1 MVRDVPPQALQP
13 ILNTITKSENA
24 PSFTI
29 SNPFELS
36 ADEIA
41 ETLVETVDRFKA
53 DMWEQCMTHRQK
65 KTELEIRYETSK
77 GLSELQDRVSLESV
91 MNYPGNENVQGIGAI
106 FNASRSDY
114 TFYAALC
121 CIEQSRI
128 IGDRI
133 YLPKVG
139 DPNFSMTVLARFSTE
154 DNEIDVSPSD
164 LTEAVKT
171 LLLEQQFY
179 SHKDRTKYFTFKR
192 EVAVNGNLATVE
204 VIYNDMD
211 SPKRYFQRNFLTPGD
226 KVVKATQL
234 KKIGESNESRAFV
247 VIDLGSDKIPPR
259 VLISDRLK
267 ANIQHDLDHFKGEE
281 MMKRL
286 QEDIDFLEKN
296 GEILH
301 TPEAKRLK
309 VQRKSLLNKYRNDKE
324 RLQAK
329 LDKLAKISPYKP
341 IPDQYNMRVR
351 IIHISQF
358 CPLCHSTSHSF
369 RDCKERGC
377 KICYDRRHPAYKCRL
392 KCKCNKRGRLH
403 AAEECPNYIEQ
414 FGESEFPTIEET
426 RRENKEN
433 NDKFHG
439 RIAALIQKHQNNNNA
454 EMQETENAESANTE
468 GHSEE
473 IVSGKEVTQ
482 EIQDDNLEE
491 TMEDSSSSMVDNE
504 KGSQTQETQN
514 ANQTAQMAEE
524 TMSEDEET
532 PFLTL
537 DDEEMINLL
546 EEEGY
551 PSQADNQT
559 PKTPSRPV
567 RGKDLSAKGLSKGK
581 TSRLEGLMSSPIRN
595 KRRFESKT
603 SAHRARGSVPKSSNR
618 LAEAMQEPQGDGPA
632 TSSEQ
637 AQMGVSQGE
646 TQINT
651 VGGSSTDQ
659 Q

>member
-1 MVRDVPPQALQP
+1 
-13 ILNTITKSENA
+13 
-24 PSFTI
+24 
-29 SNPFELS
+29 
-36 ADEIA
+36 
-41 ETLVETVDRFKA
+41 
-53 DMWEQCMTHRQK
+53 
-65 KTELEIRYETSK
+65 
-77 GLSELQDRVSLESV
+77 
-91 MNYPGNENVQGIGAI
+91 
-106 FNASRSDY
+106 
-114 TFYAALC
+114 
-121 CIEQSRI
+121 
-128 IGDRI
+128 
-133 YLPKVG
+133 
-139 DPNFSMTVLARFSTE
+139 
-154 DNEIDVSPSD
+154 
-164 LTEAVKT
+164 
-171 LLLEQQFY
+171 
-179 SHKDRTKYFTFKR
+179 
-192 EVAVNGNLATVE
+192 
-204 VIYNDMD
+204 
-211 SPKRYFQRNFLTPGD
+211 
-226 KVVKATQL
+226 
-234 KKIGESNESRAFV
+234 
-247 VIDLGSDKIPPR
+247 
-259 VLISDRLK
+259 
-267 ANIQHDLDHFKGEE
+267 
-281 MMKRL
+281 
-286 QEDIDFLEKN
+286 
-296 GEILH
+296 
-301 TPEAKRLK
+301 
-309 VQRKSLLNKYRNDKE
+309 
-324 RLQAK
+324 
-329 LDKLAKISPYKP
+329 
-341 IPDQYNMRVR
+341 MRVR

-392 KCKCNKRGRLH
+392 KCQCNKRGRLH

-618 LAEAMQEPQGDGPA
+618 LAEAMKEPQGDGPA